1 MPRSSVLQRRQA
13 RCVEERMRTANCCS
27 ATTCLGVTSDEGLI
41 ILGHPEQ
48 QLAGLETRAVTL
60 FQHLRALDEGRDTVG
75 IDELQCA
82 ALMRRET
89 PAEDR
94 ADVGIGDGFDHA
106 FFETLDRKSTR
117 LNSSH

>member
-1 MPRSSVLQRRQA
+1 MIRRPPRST
-13 RCVEERMRTANCCS
+13 RTDTLFPY
-27 ATTCLGVTSDEGLI
+27 TTLFRSDEGLI

-82 ALMRRET
+82 ALMWRET

-94 ADVGIGDGFDHA
+94 ADVGVGDGFDHA
-106 FFETLDRKSTR
+106 FFDTLARFEIGRAACRDRVGR
-117 LNSSH
+117 YG